1 LLKRKPAVAGFLFE
15 DSSPCAIIATRIRR
29 EPLSCGGA
37 TAPPAGEEPGTSQEE
52 STPAE
57 EPKEEE
63 ATATAIS
70 HDLGG
75 RENCLMCHETG
86 LGDADPIPADHAG
99 RANETCTTCHQPE

>member
-1 LLKRKPAVAGFLFE
+1 MKKVIWCAVVVLVVLSLSLF
-15 DSSPCAIIATRIRR
+15 A
-29 EPLSCGGA
+29 LSCGGA